1 VLDPLTYA
9 RAGDIGRWWIWTI
22 DEPCASW
29 PAVAAD
35 RYAGPWD
42 RPTAKPILVI
52 GNTFDPETPHEG
64 AVAMAHEL
72 ASARLLTVD
81 GYGHSALLNPSR
93 CASQHVSDYLIDGT
107 LPPEGTV
114 CPQDH
119 QPFTT
124 GQSPATR

>member
-1 VLDPLTYA
+1 MDA
-9 RAGDIGRWWIWTI
+9 
-22 DEPCASW
+22 PCASW

-42 RPTAKPILVI
+42 RPTANPILVI
-52 GNTFDPETPHEG
+52 GNTFDPETPLEG
-64 AVAMAHEL
+64 AVAMADEL

-93 CASQHVSDYLIDGT
+93 CASQYVSDYLIDGT

-114 CPQDH
+114 CPQD
-119 QPFTT
+119 QPPFTT
-124 GQSPATR
+124 SPSPATR